1 MMIGTV
7 LCKTCCHWVD
17 CGEKDGKPY
26 GFCLNLDLFTYT
38 AKTACAEYDE
48 GKPVTEEEFDS

>member
-1 MMIGTV
+1 MKEI
-7 LCKTCCHWVD
+7 LCESCCHWVD